1 VEAAPKR
8 RFECASAWHFVVEEV
23 VHIWETNMRMML
35 KFTLPVEK
43 GNAAFRDGSLA
54 RVLESIMTKLNPEAA

>member
-1 VEAAPKR
+1 
-8 RFECASAWHFVVEEV
+8 
-23 VHIWETNMRMML
+23 MRMML

-54 RVLESIMTKLNPEAA
+54 RVLESIMNKLKPEAAYFGVEWFSSISAIRRRLSKL